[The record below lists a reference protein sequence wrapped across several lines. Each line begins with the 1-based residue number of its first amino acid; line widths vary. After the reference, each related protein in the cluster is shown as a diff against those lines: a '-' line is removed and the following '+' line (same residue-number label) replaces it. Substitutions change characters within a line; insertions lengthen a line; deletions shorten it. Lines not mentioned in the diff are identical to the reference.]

1 MTRRHDLGESS
12 LLRALYFVY
21 YGSSSAWFPFFN
33 VYLQQLGLTGLQ
45 IGALSGLRPAVSVIS
60 QPLWGVIADLWGRRR
75 TLILSTLL
83 ATLTILGFVWT
94 RHFWLIAA
102 WMVVYAFIA
111 NPVGPLI
118 DSLVLD
124 YLDRKSAA
132 SYGPLRMWGAVG
144 WAVMSFTVGRVIA
157 GRDMRLTFG
166 FGAGLMLLGFVLALR
181 ATHQAEEGPSLANRW
196 RDLGPL
202 LRNRTLLIF
211 LTLVILLQIGA
222 SSLFSFYSIY
232 MSELGAT
239 SEIIGLAYGI
249 QGISELPLY
258 LMASRIIKRL
268 GAARTITITFFLS
281 AARALLYS
289 AISQP
294 VWALAVQAMHGT
306 FSLFLV
312 ASVQYVNQRVPGQW
326 RATGQSLFW
335 AAYFGI
341 GSILGNVGAGLLY
354 DRLGIQTMF
363 RINGLL
369 ILVVAL
375 LAVWILRERDS
386 GGTIV

>member
-1 MTRRHDLGESS
+1 MTRRHDRGESS

-94 RHFWLIAA
+94 RHFWLIAV

-124 YLDRKSAA
+124 YLDRKPAA

-157 GRDMRLTFG
+157 GRD
-166 FGAGLMLLGFVLALR
+166 
-181 ATHQAEEGPSLANRW
+181 
-196 RDLGPL
+196 
-202 LRNRTLLIF
+202 
-211 LTLVILLQIGA
+211 
-222 SSLFSFYSIY
+222 
-232 MSELGAT
+232 
-239 SEIIGLAYGI
+239 
-249 QGISELPLY
+249 
-258 LMASRIIKRL
+258 
-268 GAARTITITFFLS
+268 
-281 AARALLYS
+281 
-289 AISQP
+289 
-294 VWALAVQAMHGT
+294 
-306 FSLFLV
+306 
-312 ASVQYVNQRVPGQW
+312 
-326 RATGQSLFW
+326 
-335 AAYFGI
+335 
-341 GSILGNVGAGLLY
+341 
-354 DRLGIQTMF
+354 
-363 RINGLL
+363 
-369 ILVVAL
+369 
-375 LAVWILRERDS
+375 
-386 GGTIV
+386 